1 MDVTL
6 LIRFAAAF
14 AASSFAKCGKTIGSF
29 RRNVLNVKFKQE
41 LPADSGTD
49 KALCITASEPQWPS
63 QWKFSS

>member
-14 AASSFAKCGKTIGSF
+14 AASSFAKSLKES